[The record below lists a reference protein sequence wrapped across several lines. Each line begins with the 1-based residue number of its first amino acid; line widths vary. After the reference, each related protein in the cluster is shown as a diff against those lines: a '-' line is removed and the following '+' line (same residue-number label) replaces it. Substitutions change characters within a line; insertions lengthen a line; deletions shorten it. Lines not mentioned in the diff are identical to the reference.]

1 MVCTSLDSLLRPLF
15 YFLCSNLKANPVH
28 MEASDV
34 LSVLLAEKRNQ
45 MQYSSSLCTPKPSRR
60 TLYHKQQPNFPAAIR
75 NRSLPWEEE
84 VEGYVRTKRSP
95 FTCRMPV
102 IQLPSLPISLQPSK
116 GWVDEEAWQLDNWH
130 PACELVTLHCR
141 MDDIR
146 TLESAESIAL

>member
-1 MVCTSLDSLLRPLF
+1 
-15 YFLCSNLKANPVH
+15 
-28 MEASDV
+28 
-34 LSVLLAEKRNQ
+34 

-146 TLESAESIAL
+146 TLESAESIALYIIMGLWSRWKIGRCIRVRNKIQTSMVWMYYPVVSLVI